1 VNPGD
6 KLSIEAEVSNAGTE
20 SAVRATWQLVSG
32 ELVDDLD
39 VASASL
45 TPISHLFALEDFE
58 ALGPQPANLVLQGGS
73 FFGDAF
79 YTMSLTA
86 EFVDPLEIKSQP
98 TEALF
103 QFLVNGPPRDGAL
116 IVAPMA
122 GNVLTTFNLT
132 ATGWTDASRDLPLS
146 FFFSVQPDAAGG
158 DVLEL
163 NPTDSGLTTLKD
175 VNLPAG
181 SEAQDFSVTVI
192 LTVRDAFGAEAQ
204 VSKVVTVE
212 TAPADELI
220 STADDLLVSL
230 SNPIRIAS
238 VDEDIRAVNHLTSL
252 AESALAT
259 GNDTQTILDAQ
270 DILAD
275 TAGAFADLVASQG
288 ASADITRAQASS
300 LAFIG
305 QVDTRSEVD
314 EEPSFR
320 GNLSD
325 SLLRAADAIV
335 ASAAEGSSG
344 GDALIDVQ
352 SAENVVGALSSAL
365 LLREDAAGDT
375 SQGVADIVESVQGV
389 RALELVVGEQS
400 ERIQSERILSSVLRE
415 RVTDQDQVL
424 IVEVA
429 PTENSTAPDP
439 SPDLVATLTLSNEL
453 LVSLTDL
460 LMDEDETS
468 LSVGVIGL
476 DRASYVETE
485 AIPDIRALVTGVHRL
500 SVRGGAEPSNPLLV
514 DGGSLTIKQNLFRNA
529 TDIIREQC
537 GSDMLSDCTV
547 DVECAVYD
555 AATDSFVSL
564 ADACTST
571 LVIGGN
577 PDHIIC
583 ECDLNAGRR
592 RLQRRGNDSDSTVSL
607 DFASLMTSA
616 AVNARGNVF
625 SDPSSS
631 SPLVWAVV
639 VSIVSVVSVFAVAAD
654 RLDKADAA
662 EDREWER
669 QDDRDAATS
678 WMERHHLSPGLQEKL
693 LQGGIASMKEI
704 SLLESLTALEF
715 HAFTETLYL
724 TDEERSELEG
734 VLRARSELLG
744 QLPVPLENAPAGG
757 KAEPEMLLSGP
768 SLDSMRER
776 GECATDSLTS
786 PRTVL
791 SPSSFSMQSVE
802 EEASPASQEEGKS
815 MLSPKWLSRRSQEDN
830 ALPLP
835 LLHSQSS
842 FEPGGAPQTAPPL
855 RSDLVENRDFS
866 PPGAGQGAWARSS
879 ARSVVSEKAT
889 GLDQRLQS
897 NNDAF
902 YEELWF
908 GLLLARP
915 EVLEQYEE
923 PPLCERVKAAI
934 KRHHDYYDA
943 LSLAPG
949 DKPTRFIR
957 VMRLF
962 ASLVGAMVIS
972 ATIYQALYPND
983 EDFCDQFDGPG
994 MKEECESHEST
1005 VNENDDR
1012 CFFEDGNCS
1021 PTQPGLRAQTVIIIA
1036 AFALVF
1042 IVPFETFVQYVV
1054 DRFLSQSP
1062 YAVLDPIKTHH
1073 LSNRRR
1079 LRQRQRKQAK
1089 DISDIEMAYL
1099 TRHPEVLAVT
1109 TQLFLSLSWLRGITL
1124 YFLRRRVHAAAF
1136 EAAEIETQLEPEHK
1150 ALVTYVKA
1158 GEIDDEDYVELI
1170 RVRKMRVMKI
1180 AIRDSLPYLKKR
1192 VFKRYTHLIGEEE
1205 PTDPKLRMAA
1215 LAVLFLIILAGC
1227 AYLLGFGATA
1237 TEEVAEAWLVS
1248 FLLAEISSF
1257 ILLLPLRILITSVV
1271 LPQLVRQDVSIERA
1285 MIRMPHWSA
1294 AAQFA
1299 RLRTDLVPGL
1309 SLILDERFAK
1319 IKAAN
1324 TMSFEVDEP
1333 ADGDPEMG
1341 ETKSWSDASFA
1352 SFSPRRISMRDR
1364 ERRESLASTI
1374 SVGELVQILKAE
1386 DEHKLDMRSL
1396 SITLDKESPTSP
1408 FGTLDNAQ
1416 SSQHLGSPQMDSL
1429 RLTSPKLSSM
1439 RVPSQQAASQ
1449 RLGSPQLPA
1458 PLERGTDFRPQ
1469 AKRMLSFDSDC
1480 SESPTLE
1487 KMNSSP
1493 VEDEVTS
1500 LKVLRRARG
1509 EKSSSAEGR
1518 KTSARSEKDHDHDV
1532 DDHHGDVVD
1541 GVDDVGDGEG
1551 EAKGTAASGGVP
1563 VAQARKGAPSTGR
1576 REEGKTTLDGGAY
1589 PSAVVPPLDLDGD
1602 EGHTGAGRSGRDG
1615 QVDEEEK
1622 RPGPAM
1628 PGVMDPRDP
1637 VDADLYDGISQT
1649 SDWEQPPAPEREKS
1663 IIDEPAH
1670 DIGRKLRSR
1679 TAPMKCATRILLGT
1693 LAMVVLL
1700 PEPVQ
1705 DLFLE
1710 EGLPLAF
1717 AFFVLADLG
1726 LPISE
1731 DFLEL
1736 LVNCLLLLVSILL
1749 FLALVVMVQRSIVQK
1764 LSQLKEGAMLAKT

>member
-1 VNPGD
+1 MLDKEDASVEGGFYDKRAARQQLETWMNDEGFPDALQQKLTHGGINAMKD
-6 KLSIEAEVSNAGTE
+6 ITLLQKLTAFEFDKVAFRLELTSEERILVRKALLAREASKRQKTKAPKALSYHEAEEQQESGRSKLSAIAGGVS
-20 SAVRATWQLVSG
+20 
-32 ELVDDLD
+32 
-39 VASASL
+39 
-45 TPISHLFALEDFE
+45 
-58 ALGPQPANLVLQGGS
+58 
-73 FFGDAF
+73 
-79 YTMSLTA
+79 
-86 EFVDPLEIKSQP
+86 
-98 TEALF
+98 
-103 QFLVNGPPRDGAL
+103 
-116 IVAPMA
+116 
-122 GNVLTTFNLT
+122 
-132 ATGWTDASRDLPLS
+132 PLS
-146 FFFSVQPDAAGG
+146 F
-158 DVLEL
+158 
-163 NPTDSGLTTLKD
+163 
-175 VNLPAG
+175 G
-181 SEAQDFSVTVI
+181 S
-192 LTVRDAFGAEAQ
+192 
-204 VSKVVTVE
+204 
-212 TAPADELI
+212 
-220 STADDLLVSL
+220 
-230 SNPIRIAS
+230 
-238 VDEDIRAVNHLTSL
+238 
-252 AESALAT
+252 
-259 GNDTQTILDAQ
+259 
-270 DILAD
+270 
-275 TAGAFADLVASQG
+275 
-288 ASADITRAQASS
+288 
-300 LAFIG
+300 
-305 QVDTRSEVD
+305 
-314 EEPSFR
+314 
-320 GNLSD
+320 
-325 SLLRAADAIV
+325 
-335 ASAAEGSSG
+335 
-344 GDALIDVQ
+344 
-352 SAENVVGALSSAL
+352 
-365 LLREDAAGDT
+365 
-375 SQGVADIVESVQGV
+375 
-389 RALELVVGEQS
+389 
-400 ERIQSERILSSVLRE
+400 
-415 RVTDQDQVL
+415 
-424 IVEVA
+424 
-429 PTENSTAPDP
+429 
-439 SPDLVATLTLSNEL
+439 
-453 LVSLTDL
+453 
-460 LMDEDETS
+460 
-468 LSVGVIGL
+468 
-476 DRASYVETE
+476 
-485 AIPDIRALVTGVHRL
+485 
-500 SVRGGAEPSNPLLV
+500 
-514 DGGSLTIKQNLFRNA
+514 
-529 TDIIREQC
+529 
-537 GSDMLSDCTV
+537 
-547 DVECAVYD
+547 
-555 AATDSFVSL
+555 
-564 ADACTST
+564 
-571 LVIGGN
+571 
-577 PDHIIC
+577 
-583 ECDLNAGRR
+583 
-592 RLQRRGNDSDSTVSL
+592 
-607 DFASLMTSA
+607 
-616 AVNARGNVF
+616 
-625 SDPSSS
+625 
-631 SPLVWAVV
+631 
-639 VSIVSVVSVFAVAAD
+639 
-654 RLDKADAA
+654 
-662 EDREWER
+662 
-669 QDDRDAATS
+669 
-678 WMERHHLSPGLQEKL
+678 
-693 LQGGIASMKEI
+693 
-704 SLLESLTALEF
+704 
-715 HAFTETLYL
+715 
-724 TDEERSELEG
+724 
-734 VLRARSELLG
+734 
-744 QLPVPLENAPAGG
+744 
-757 KAEPEMLLSGP
+757 
-768 SLDSMRER
+768 
-776 GECATDSLTS
+776 
-786 PRTVL
+786 
-791 SPSSFSMQSVE
+791 SPSSPGSYE
-802 EEASPASQEEGKS
+802 SPG
-815 MLSPKWLSRRSQEDN
+815 SPSNS
-830 ALPLP
+830 
-835 LLHSQSS
+835 
-842 FEPGGAPQTAPPL
+842 EPG
-855 RSDLVENRDFS
+855 S
-866 PPGAGQGAWARSS
+866 P
-879 ARSVVSEKAT
+879 RSVKSDITAASF
-889 GLDQRLQS
+889 GRRLENS
-897 NNDAF
+897 YDAF
-902 YEELWF
+902 YEDLWF
-908 GLLLARP
+908 GLLIARP
-915 EVLEQYEE
+915 DALMEYKE
-923 PPLCERVKAAI
+923 PPLRERVVAAT
-934 KRHHDYYDA
+934 KRHHDYYEA
-943 LSLAPG
+943 LSLTPG
-949 DKPTRFIR
+949 DTPTRFIR
-957 VMRLF
+957 VLR
-962 ASLVGAMVIS
+962 VICFLMS
-972 ATIYQALYPND
+972 TMTVNAIVYHVLYPND
-983 EDFCDQFDGPG
+983 EDYCNQFDGPG
-994 MKEECESHEST
+994 NREACTEDSSSL
-1005 VNENDDR
+1005 NSDQNR
-1012 CFFEDGNCS
+1012 CFFEDDNCS
-1021 PTQPGLRAQTVIIIA
+1021 PTQPEINANTLIIA
-1036 AFALVF
+1036 AAVALLFVIPLEAVVQF
-1042 IVPFETFVQYVV
+1042 IVDVY
-1054 DRFLSQSP
+1054 LSQSP
-1062 YAVLDPIKTHH
+1062 YADANAVTSHQ
-1073 LSNRRR
+1073 LSRKQLLRR
-1079 LRQRQRKQAK
+1079 LEKKQAAV
-1089 DISDIEMAYL
+1089 MAEKELKYL
-1099 TRHPEVLAVT
+1099 QEHPEVLSST
-1109 TQLFLSLSWLRGITL
+1109 TRHLLKLSLTRPLAKAW
-1124 YFLRRRVHAAAF
+1124 LRRRVYASSI
-1136 EAAEIETQLEPEHK
+1136 EAAQIETELEPEHR
-1150 ALVTYVKA
+1150 ALITHVDA
-1158 GEIDDEDYVELI
+1158 GEVQPQDFIEII
-1170 RVRKMRVMKI
+1170 RLRKIRVMKI
-1180 AIRDSLPYLKKR
+1180 AIRDSLPFLRKR